1 MKNLTNNMKKL
12 VKENE
17 ELKEQLNIK
26 SLQKKINVNPT
37 SNNKEDDVE
46 ILRKLLNLK
55 EILQENTAAR
65 LEEQKQASK
74 YILKSKYS

>member
-1 MKNLTNNMKKL
+1 MKKL

-26 SLQKKINVNPT
+26 SLQKKINVNQTTNP
-37 SNNKEDDVE
+37 KEDDVE

-65 LEEQKQASK
+65 LEEQKQTSK
-74 YILKSKYS
+74 FNLYSQYS

>member
-1 MKNLTNNMKKL
+1 MKKL